1 LLPSASVWIA
11 MCALVLC
18 GAGLGLA
25 VPGLS
30 DAALDRGAGLTRSG
44 TLTIGVRHLGL
55 VAAIASIA
63 PLLASDLP
71 KYGDRAELKA
81 TAVLLDAPISITD
94 KVPIALD
101 LRSAFNKAKDGEIP
115 DLAKPFDAR
124 GAQSDSKLAAARDDL
139 VAAIEESI
147 TRAFRPDFLLAAA
160 FGAVAALL
168 AALMRRRIAA

>member
-1 LLPSASVWIA
+1 
-11 MCALVLC
+11 MCALALC

-30 DAALDRGAGLTRSG
+30 DAALDPAAGLTRSG

-71 KYGDRAELKA
+71 KFGDRAELKA
-81 TAVLLDAPISITD
+81 TAVLLDAPIGITD

-101 LRSAFNKAKDGEIP
+101 LRSAFNKAQDGEIP
-115 DLAKPFDAR
+115 NLAEPFDKR
-124 GAQSDSKLAAARDDL
+124 GARTDSKLRAARDEL
-139 VAAIEESI
+139 VSAIEETL
-147 TRAFRPDFLLAAA
+147 TRAFRPDFFLAAGFA
-160 FGAVAALL
+160 AAAALL
-168 AALMRRRIAA
+168 AGLLRRRLVA